1 MPAVAIKINTP
12 SVYTPPKPPKTSEV
26 GYEDILAK
34 SEDKLEFRDG
44 RIIAMAGGSPSHS
57 LVKSNLGHC
66 FKGALA
72 GRGCRVFDGG
82 MKVKVEATGL
92 NTFPDLSIVCHKPR
106 FTANGLTLLNPG
118 LIAEALSPATEAY
131 DRGEK
136 FWHYRHLPELRCYV
150 LVSTAQTLVEVYERQ
165 ADDSWRLTSF
175 DGWQAVMRL
184 EEMRVEIPLS
194 GIYALTALDP
204 EHPLD
209 ETAEVA
215 DEEAPQA

>member
-1 MPAVAIKINTP
+1 MPAVAIKLNAP
-12 SVYTPPKPPKTSEV
+12 SVHTPPKPPRITEAE
-26 GYEDILAK
+26 YEAILAK

-44 RIIAMAGGSPSHS
+44 RIIAMAGGGASHC
-57 LVKSNLGHC
+57 LVKGNLLRQFSN
-66 FKGALA
+66 ALA
-72 GRGCRVFDGG
+72 GRGCRVFDSD

-92 NTFPDLSIVCHKPR
+92 NTFPDLSIVCLKPR
-106 FTANGLTLLNPG
+106 LTANGLTLLNPG
-118 LIAEALSPATEAY
+118 LIAEALSPGTEGY

-150 LVSTAQTLVEVYERQ
+150 LVSTAQALVEVYERQ
-165 ADDSWRLTSF
+165 TDESWRLTSF
-175 DGWQAVMRL
+175 DGWQAVVRL

-209 ETAEVA
+209 ETAAGA

>member
-1 MPAVAIKINTP
+1 M
-12 SVYTPPKPPKTSEV
+12 
-26 GYEDILAK
+26 
-34 SEDKLEFRDG
+34 
-44 RIIAMAGGSPSHS
+44 
-57 LVKSNLGHC
+57 
-66 FKGALA
+66 
-72 GRGCRVFDGG
+72 
-82 MKVKVEATGL
+82 
-92 NTFPDLSIVCHKPR
+92 
-106 FTANGLTLLNPG
+106 LNPG

-150 LVSTAQTLVEVYERQ
+150 LVSTAQALVEVYERQ

-184 EEMRVEIPLS
+184 EELRVEIPLS

-204 EHPLD
+204 DQPLD
-209 ETAEVA
+209 ETADVA